1 MSNTLSSTAEPRV
14 SVVVPT
20 FNEARNLPIV
30 FSLMPD
36 VHEVIVVDGRS
47 TDDTIEVAKRLRP
60 DVKIVLQTRR
70 GKGNALACG
79 FAAVTGDIVVML
91 DADGSADPREI
102 PRFVRTLVEGADF
115 AKGTRFAVGG
125 GSSDITRIRR
135 LGNKMLNGLVNL
147 TYGTHYSDLCY
158 GYNAF
163 WARCLPVFA
172 LEVGEP
178 GEEMLWGDGFEVETL
193 INVRSAVAGLRVVEV
208 PSFEADRIH
217 GDSNLNAVSD
227 GLRVLRTIAAE
238 RRYART
244 TGAQHALDALAEEA
258 AQLAVEA
265 ERSDSPAAEVIDL
278 ASHQHEDGKVRSR
291 AIAS

>member
-1 MSNTLSSTAEPRV
+1 V

-20 FNEARNLPIV
+20 FNEARNLPVV
-30 FSLMPD
+30 FNLMPE

-47 TDDTIEVAKRLRP
+47 TDDTVAVAQALRP
-60 DVKIVLQTRR
+60 DVKIVLQNRR

-125 GSSDITRIRR
+125 GSSDITRTRR

-147 TYGTHYSDLCY
+147 AYGTHYSDLCY

-163 WARCLPVFA
+163 WAHCLPVFD
-172 LEVGEP
+172 LQTGEP
-178 GEEMLWGDGFEVETL
+178 GDEMLWGDGFEVETL
-193 INVRSAVAGLRVVEV
+193 INVRSAQAGLRVVEV

-227 GLRVLRTIAAE
+227 GLRVLRTIAVE
-238 RRYART
+238 KRRRNNDGVADSL
-244 TGAQHALDALAEEA
+244 AALDREAQRLEEVA
-258 AQLAVEA
+258 GSLSRGQTNTAK
-265 ERSDSPAAEVIDL
+265 VIDL
-278 ASHQHEDGKVRSR
+278 TRASSDHSIDVSKPDGQDRLVG
-291 AIAS
+291 